1 MKERMTDVKIS
12 VTLTFFFKKL
22 KLVSHRMERLV
33 LEQLT
38 SSPIVNT
45 AFIPQFFSLDFQKE
59 GFRGCTGAMIKNVTK
74 QSCTKVR
81 IYLVKTC
88 TSEHYQQQ
96 FTKQKRRE
104 NRI

>member
-1 MKERMTDVKIS
+1 MKERMTDVKTS
-12 VTLTFFFKKL
+12 VTFTFFFKKL
-22 KLVSHRMERLV
+22 KLVSRRMEQLV

-74 QSCTKVR
+74 TELYKSQD
-81 IYLVKTC
+81 L
-88 TSEHYQQQ
+88 
-96 FTKQKRRE
+96 FG
-104 NRI
+104 